1 MYPDASSVVSI
12 HAPARGATRV
22 LRDIAVNAQAVSI
35 HAPARG
41 ATLTDSSARN
51 DAKVSIHA
59 PARGATVTHNGQ
71 GYERLQIRVIEDAVE
86 YGTVFAKKGLV
97 RWVNEASCRRKC

>member
-1 MYPDASSVVSI
+1 MRQEANVRDHVYTHIAEQNIMKYENGKWITTYRAGDQVYWQKQF
-12 HAPARGATRV
+12 APAV
-22 LRDIAVNAQAVSI
+22 LCEVV
-35 HAPARG
+35 
-41 ATLTDSSARN
+41 
-51 DAKVSIHA
+51 K
-59 PARGATVTHNGQ
+59 ATVTQNGQ